1 MEDGSGATALSTN
14 GTSHPHAA
22 SVPDLT
28 IILQAVEAI
37 YDPRSSNDTRSAAN
51 QLLEDTKASLQARDI
66 GFSLAI
72 DNTKDAT
79 LRHYGLTLLDYHI
92 KFVWDGYDEDLEAVL
107 RGYVI
112 ELAQSVKNEDPAYL
126 RNKVA
131 HEWTVF
137 AKRSWGTYWMDMDE
151 LLVQLFQASE
161 AHREIVLYVLQTLSE
176 DVFGR
181 DDSLAAVRGEILGHG
196 CVEIFTPET
205 LMSDDGAAKTG
216 RVVNLRHGSEGWL
229 QRLCSFLEWSLENDS
244 STTVKTLN
252 AIGSCFQW
260 LPSPTIA
267 AIAGIQPVC
276 RAVVYGD
283 ASIRLVSLPV
293 HSLVSTLYS
302 ALFKFCF

>member
-1 MEDGSGATALSTN
+1 MADGSHASAPLN
-14 GTSHPHAA
+14 GTSHHPHAA
-22 SVPDLT
+22 AAPDLAV
-28 IILQAVEAI
+28 ILQAVEAI
-37 YDPRSSNDTRSAAN
+37 YDPRSSNDTRYAAN
-51 QLLEDTKASLQARDI
+51 QLLEDTKASLQAREI

-92 KFVWDGYDEDLEAVL
+92 KFVWDGYDEDSEAVL

-112 ELAQSVKNEDPAYL
+112 KLAQSVRNEDPAYL

-131 HEWTVF
+131 HEWTIF

-181 DDSLAAVRGEILGHG
+181 DDSLAALRGEILGHA
-196 CVEIFTPET
+196 CVEIFTPEA
-205 LMSDDGAAKTG
+205 LMSEDGNAKTG
-216 RVVNLRHGSEGWL
+216 RVMNLRHGSEGWL
-229 QRLCSFLEWSLENDS
+229 QRLSSFLEWGLENNS
-244 STTVKTLN
+244 STTVKTLD
-252 AIGSCFQW
+252 AIGSAFQW
-260 LPSPTIA
+260 IPAPTIA
-267 AIAGIQPVC
+267 ATSGIQPVC

-283 ASIRLVSLPV
+283 AAIRLVS
-293 HSLVSTLYS
+293 
-302 ALFKFCF
+302 C